1 MSSRNRYL
9 TAQERA
15 QAPALQQAL
24 QAARTAWESGV
35 TGSKQLLEIARQHLA
50 QRAPMGRIDYLA
62 LVDAETL
69 QPVNVVACS
78 GLIALA
84 VFFGKTR
91 LIDNM
96 ELQD

>member
-1 MSSRNRYL
+1 
-9 TAQERA
+9 
-15 QAPALQQAL
+15 
-24 QAARTAWESGV
+24 
-35 TGSKQLLEIARQHLA
+35 
-50 QRAPMGRIDYLA
+50 MGRIDYLA